1 MWTEN
6 LQGQTNVWMRSGQK
20 IPEKKDTALRKVQE
34 VQRLTNNHVANL
46 DVIISDLRH
55 ENAELG
61 KTLTY
66 LNGHEAVI
74 FKVRRK
80 LGQAFNRC
88 YPKGTLRRKKLGY

>member
-1 MWTEN
+1 M
-6 LQGQTNVWMRSGQK
+6 
-20 IPEKKDTALRKVQE
+20 
-34 VQRLTNNHVANL
+34 ANL

-88 YPKGTLRRKKLGY
+88 YPKGTVRRKKLGYWKRTILHPGKMMKMYTTEEGKNLIKGDLR